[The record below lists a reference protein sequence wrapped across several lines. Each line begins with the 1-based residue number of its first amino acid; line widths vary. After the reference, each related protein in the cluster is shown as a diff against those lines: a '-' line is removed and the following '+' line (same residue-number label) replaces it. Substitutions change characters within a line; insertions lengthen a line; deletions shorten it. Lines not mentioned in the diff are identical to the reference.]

1 MLFKICLHS
10 SCKFKIVSMKRF
22 YYFLFAILSVTLAVY
37 TMAFVNAINEHPD
50 KHLEIVLRNI
60 GHQVLLHSKDSTSRV
75 LPIETVNENTFRI
88 SFENSFEFTPD
99 TLMNLVHE
107 QLAKTNR
114 PGDYTVSVNECYQNR
129 TIFAYEVNTA
139 SGDLKPCRGREQKK
153 GCYVIEI
160 SFLVRKSFNYGW
172 LLLAFIPVAFGGL
185 YFARRRN
192 KISEP
197 QELIEEKVDE
207 SLPGKAEPVPVIAD
221 YKKLGNFVFFASKG
235 ILSLN
240 GETVELSV
248 KEGKALSILASN
260 QNQVVG
266 RDLLMKEI
274 WEDDGVFVITR
285 NVDVLISKLRKRLSA
300 DPSVKIVNVHGK
312 GYKMIS

>member
-1 MLFKICLHS
+1 MLSFIN
-10 SCKFKIVSMKRF
+10 MKQ
-22 YYFLFAILSVTLAVY
+22 YSLFALLSVSVIVVAL
-37 TMAFVNAINEHPD
+37 AFVKKETEHPD

-75 LPIETVNENTFRI
+75 LPIKTVNDNTYRI
-88 SFENSFEFTPD
+88 SFENSFEFTHD
-99 TLMNLVHE
+99 TLMSIVHQ
-107 QLAKTNR
+107 QLAKTDML
-114 PGDYTVSVNECYQNR
+114 GDYTVSVNECDQNQ
-129 TIFAYEVNTA
+129 TIFAYEVNRTR
-139 SGDLKPCRGREQKK
+139 GDLKPCGGRKQKK

-160 SFLVRKSFNYGW
+160 SFPAKKSFNYGW
-172 LLLAFIPVAFGGL
+172 LLLAFIPVVFAGL

-192 KISEP
+192 GISES

-207 SLPGKAEPVPVIAD
+207 SLSGEPESVPAITD
-221 YKKLGNFVFFASKG
+221 YKKVGNFVFFESKG

-240 GETVELSV
+240 DETIELSV
-248 KEGKALSILASN
+248 KEVKALSILVSN
-260 QNQVVG
+260 QNEVVG

-312 GYKMIS
+312 GYKMIA

>member
-10 SCKFKIVSMKRF
+10 SCKFKIISMKRF
-22 YYFLFAILSVTLAVY
+22 YYFLLAILSVTLAVL
-37 TMAFVNAINEHPD
+37 TLAFVNAINEHPD

-99 TLMNLVHE
+99 TLMNLVHQ
-107 QLAKTNR
+107 QLAKTDR
-114 PGDYTVSVNECYQNR
+114 PGDYTVSVNECDQNR
-129 TIFAYEVNTA
+129 TVFAYEVNTA
-139 SGDLKPCRGREQKK
+139 RGDLKPCRGREQKK

-160 SFLVRKSFNYGW
+160 SFLARKSFNYGW

-197 QELIEEKVDE
+197 
-207 SLPGKAEPVPVIAD
+207 VPVIPD
-221 YKKLGNFVFFASKG
+221 YKKLGNFVFFESKG

-240 GETVELSV
+240 GETIELSV
-248 KEGKALSILASN
+248 KEAKALSILASN

>member
-1 MLFKICLHS
+1 MRSFISMKQFSFFVVLS
-10 SCKFKIVSMKRF
+10 VSMIIV
-22 YYFLFAILSVTLAVY
+22 A
-37 TMAFVNAINEHPD
+37 MAFVKKNNEHPD

-75 LPIETVNENTFRI
+75 LPVKTVNDNTYRI
-88 SFENSFEFTPD
+88 AFENSFEFTPD
-99 TLMNLVHE
+99 TLMSIVQQ
-107 QLAKTNR
+107 QLAKTDR
-114 PGDYTVSVNECYQNR
+114 QGDYTVSVNECDQNQ
-129 TIFAYEVNTA
+129 TVFAYEVNTA
-139 SGDLKPCRGREQKK
+139 RGDLKPCRRRELKK

-160 SFLVRKSFNYGW
+160 SFPAKKSFNYSW
-172 LLLAFIPVAFGGL
+172 LLLAFIPVVFAGL

-192 KISEP
+192 SISEP

-207 SLPGKAEPVPVIAD
+207 SLSAETESVPAITEH
-221 YKKLGNFVFFASKG
+221 KKVGNFVFFESKG

-240 GETVELSV
+240 DETIELSA
-248 KEGKALSILASN
+248 KEGKALSILVSN
-260 QNQVVG
+260 QNEVVG
-266 RDLLMKEI
+266 RELLMKEI

-312 GYKMIS
+312 GYKMIV

>member
-1 MLFKICLHS
+1 MLSFIN
-10 SCKFKIVSMKRF
+10 MKQ
-22 YYFLFAILSVTLAVY
+22 YFLFAFLSVSMIVIV
-37 TMAFVNAINEHPD
+37 MAFVKKETARPD

-75 LPIETVNENTFRI
+75 LPIETVNKNTFRI
-88 SFENSFEFTPD
+88 SFENSFEFSPD
-99 TLMNLVHE
+99 TLMNLVHQ
-107 QLAKTNR
+107 QLAKTDR
-114 PGDYTVSVNECYQNR
+114 PGNYTVSVNECYQNQ

-139 SGDLKPCRGREQKK
+139 RGDLKPCRGREQKK

-160 SFLVRKSFNYGW
+160 SFPAKKTFNYSW
-172 LLLAFIPVAFGGL
+172 LLLAFIPGAFGGL

-197 QELIEEKVDE
+197 QELIKEKVDE
-207 SLPGKAEPVPVIAD
+207 SLLSKAEPVPAIAD
-221 YKKLGNFVFFASKG
+221 YRKLGNFVFFESKG
-235 ILSLN
+235 ILNLN
-240 GETVELSV
+240 GETIELSV
-248 KEGKALSILASN
+248 KEAKALSILVSN

-274 WEDDGVFVITR
+274 WENDGVFVITR

-300 DPSVKIVNVHGK
+300 DPSVKIANVPGK
-312 GYKMIS
+312 GYKMIA

>member
-1 MLFKICLHS
+1 MLSFINMKQYSFFVVLS
-10 SCKFKIVSMKRF
+10 VSMIIV
-22 YYFLFAILSVTLAVY
+22 A
-37 TMAFVNAINEHPD
+37 MAFVKKSNEHPD

-75 LPIETVNENTFRI
+75 LPVKTVNDNTYRI
-88 SFENSFEFTPD
+88 SFENSFVFTPD
-99 TLMNLVHE
+99 TLISIVHQ
-107 QLAKTNR
+107 QLTKTDR
-114 PGDYTVSVNECYQNR
+114 LGDYTVSVNECDQNR

-139 SGDLKPCRGREQKK
+139 RGDLKPCRGRVQKK

-160 SFLVRKSFNYGW
+160 SFPAKKSFNYGW
-172 LLLAFIPVAFGGL
+172 LLLAFIPVVFAGL

-192 KISEP
+192 RISES

-207 SLPGKAEPVPVIAD
+207 SLSGETESVPAITD
-221 YKKLGNFVFFASKG
+221 YKKLGNFVFSESKG
-235 ILSLN
+235 MLSLN
-240 GETVELSV
+240 GETIELSV
-248 KEGKALSILASN
+248 KEAKALSILASN

-312 GYKMIS
+312 GYKMIL

>member
-1 MLFKICLHS
+1 MLSFINMKQYSFFVVLS
-10 SCKFKIVSMKRF
+10 VSMIIV
-22 YYFLFAILSVTLAVY
+22 A
-37 TMAFVNAINEHPD
+37 MAFVKKSNEHPD

-99 TLMNLVHE
+99 TLMNLVHQ
-107 QLAKTNR
+107 QLAKTDR
-114 PGDYTVSVNECYQNR
+114 PGDYTVSVNECYQNQ

-139 SGDLKPCRGREQKK
+139 RGDLKPCRGRVQKK

-160 SFLVRKSFNYGW
+160 SFPAKKSFNYGW
-172 LLLAFIPVAFGGL
+172 LLLAFIPVVFAGL
-185 YFARRRN
+185 YFAPRRN

-207 SLPGKAEPVPVIAD
+207 SLSGETESVPAITD
-221 YKKLGNFVFFASKG
+221 YKKLGNFVFSESKG
-235 ILSLN
+235 MLSLN
-240 GETVELSV
+240 GETIELSV
-248 KEGKALSILASN
+248 KEAKALSIFASN

-266 RDLLMKEI
+266 RDLLNQTVS
-274 WEDDGVFVITR
+274 G
-285 NVDVLISKLRKRLSA
+285 
-300 DPSVKIVNVHGK
+300 
-312 GYKMIS
+312 

>member
-1 MLFKICLHS
+1 MKQYYLFAVLS
-10 SCKFKIVSMKRF
+10 VSMVVV
-22 YYFLFAILSVTLAVY
+22 A
-37 TMAFVNAINEHPD
+37 MAFAKRDNEHPD

-75 LPIETVNENTFRI
+75 LPVKTVNDNTYQI
-88 SFENSFEFTPD
+88 SFENSFGFTPD
-99 TLMNLVHE
+99 TLMNIVHQ
-107 QLAKTNR
+107 QLAKTDR
-114 PGDYTVSVNECYQNR
+114 QGGYTVSVNECVQNQ

-139 SGDLKPCRGREQKK
+139 SGDLKPCRGREQKI

-160 SFLVRKSFNYGW
+160 SFPSKKSFTYGW
-172 LLLAFIPVAFGGL
+172 LLPAFIPVTLAGL

-192 KISEP
+192 RISEP
-197 QELIEEKVDE
+197 QELIEEKVGK
-207 SLPGKAEPVPVIAD
+207 SLSNETETVLSIAD
-221 YKKLGNFVFFASKG
+221 YKSLGTFLFFESKG

-240 GETVELSV
+240 GKTIELSV
-248 KEGKALSILASN
+248 KETKALSILTSN

-300 DPSVKIVNVHGK
+300 DPSIKIVNVHGK
-312 GYKMIS
+312 GYKLIV

>member
-1 MLFKICLHS
+1 MLSFISMKQYSFFVVLS
-10 SCKFKIVSMKRF
+10 VSMIIV
-22 YYFLFAILSVTLAVY
+22 A
-37 TMAFVNAINEHPD
+37 MALVEKSNEYPE

-75 LPIETVNENTFRI
+75 LPIKTVNENTFRI
-88 SFENSFEFTPD
+88 SFENSFGFTPD
-99 TLMNLVHE
+99 TLMSIVHQ
-107 QLAKTNR
+107 QLANTDW
-114 PGDYTVSVNECYQNR
+114 PGDYTVSVNECDQKR
-129 TIFAYEVNTA
+129 TVFAYEVNTA
-139 SGDLKPCRGREQKK
+139 RGDLKPCRGREQKK

-160 SFLVRKSFNYGW
+160 SFSAKKTFNYSW
-172 LLLAFIPVAFGGL
+172 LLLAFILVVFAGL
-185 YFARRRN
+185 YFAWRRN
-192 KISEP
+192 RISES
-197 QELIEEKVDE
+197 QEVMEEKVDE
-207 SLPGKAEPVPVIAD
+207 SLSGEPVTIPAITD
-221 YKKLGNFVFFASKG
+221 YKKVGNFVFFESKG

-240 GETVELSV
+240 GETIELSV
-248 KEGKALSILASN
+248 KEGKALSILVSN
-260 QNQVVG
+260 QNEIVG

>member
-1 MLFKICLHS
+1 
-10 SCKFKIVSMKRF
+10 
-22 YYFLFAILSVTLAVY
+22 
-37 TMAFVNAINEHPD
+37 
-50 KHLEIVLRNI
+50 
-60 GHQVLLHSKDSTSRV
+60 
-75 LPIETVNENTFRI
+75 LPVKTVNDNTYRI
-88 SFENSFEFTPD
+88 SFENSFVFTPD
-99 TLMNLVHE
+99 TLISIVHQ
-107 QLAKTNR
+107 QLTKTDR
-114 PGDYTVSVNECYQNR
+114 PGDYTVSVNECDQNR
-129 TIFAYEVNTA
+129 IIFAYEVNTA
-139 SGDLKPCRGREQKK
+139 RGDLKPCRGRVQKK

-160 SFLVRKSFNYGW
+160 SFPAKKSFNYGW

-197 QELIEEKVDE
+197 QELIEEKVDGY
-207 SLPGKAEPVPVIAD
+207 LPGKAEPVPVIAD
-221 YKKLGNFVFFASKG
+221 YKKLGNFVFFESKG

-240 GETVELSV
+240 GETIELSV
-248 KEGKALSILASN
+248 KEAKALSILASN